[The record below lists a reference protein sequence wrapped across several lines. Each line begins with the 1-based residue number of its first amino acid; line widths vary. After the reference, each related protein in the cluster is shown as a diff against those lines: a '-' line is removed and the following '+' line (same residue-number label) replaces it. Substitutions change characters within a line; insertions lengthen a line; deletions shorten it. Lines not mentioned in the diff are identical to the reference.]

1 MKKSGLIDGAII
13 ATLAIIVSKILGV
26 LYVIPF
32 YKIIGE
38 QGGALYGYAYNIYNI
53 FLIISSAGIPMAIS
67 KLTSEYETQ
76 NQKEKKEKMYTIAQK
91 LVFIFAISSFL
102 ICFIFSKFI
111 AQLIIGE
118 LSGGNTIDD
127 VSFVIKC
134 ISFALIIVPLLSVF
148 RGYLQGHKYISV
160 SSYSQ
165 VIEQIV
171 RIIIILI
178 GSYTTLKV
186 FNLPLKISVGTSVL
200 SACGGAIIAY
210 IYLHY
215 KCKKYKLIPKK
226 LKIDKQEK
234 KEIIK
239 KIIHYSIPFIII
251 NISYNIYNTTDMI
264 FIIRGLNKIGY
275 NASTIENISSVFT
288 TWGDKI
294 INIIKAFATGL
305 AISLTPTLVSSYVK
319 KDTKETNKNFNK
331 ALQIIIYIIFP
342 LTLLM
347 SIFTPQVWKIFYNDN
362 QYGII
367 ILQYLLLV
375 SAFDC
380 CNIIIGSSLQA
391 MYKTKLIYIST
402 FIGLTLN
409 LILDLPLLYLFNKLN
424 IYPFYGPI
432 TASLISYTA
441 NLGIPLIYLKIKEGF
456 SYKETIKH
464 LPKFILSLL
473 IIIVIAVTY
482 KHFITV
488 PNKYILNIVYLL
500 VVFCICGIIY
510 FIINLKFLLSLLKN
524 SNLPFFSKKD
534 HKNEEIK

>member
-67 KLTSEYETQ
+67 KLTSEYEAQ
-76 NQKEKKEKMYTIAQK
+76 NQKQEKEKMYIIAK
-91 LVFIFAISSFL
+91 RLIVIFAISSFL
-102 ICFIFSKFI
+102 ICFIFSKPI
-111 AQLIIGE
+111 ATLIIGE
-118 LSGGNTIDD
+118 LSGGNTVDD

-134 ISFALIIVPLLSVF
+134 ISFALITVPLLSIF

-160 SSYSQ
+160 SSFSQ

-171 RIIIILI
+171 RILIILI

-186 FNLPLKISVGTSVL
+186 FHLPLKISVGTSLL
-200 SACGGAIIAY
+200 SACIGASIAY
-210 IYLHY
+210 IYLYY
-215 KCKKYKLIPKK
+215 KCKKYQLNPA
-226 LKIDKQEK
+226 KIKVEK
-234 KEIIK
+234 KEKKAIIK

-275 NASTIENISSVFT
+275 DAATIENISSIFT

-319 KDTKETNKNFNK
+319 KEYKETNKNFNK
-331 ALQIIIYIIFP
+331 ALQLIIYIIFP
-342 LTLLM
+342 LTILM

-362 QYGII
+362 HYGII
-367 ILQYLLLV
+367 ILRYILIV

-409 LILDLPLLYLFNKLN
+409 LVLDLPLLYLFNNLN
-424 IYPFYGPI
+424 LYPFYGPI
-432 TASLISYTA
+432 TSSLISYTA
-441 NLGIPLIYLKIKEGF
+441 NLGIPLVYLKIKENF
-456 SYKETIKH
+456 SYKETIKQ
-464 LPKFILSLL
+464 LPKFIFSILVL
-473 IIIVIAVTY
+473 IIIAFTF
-482 KHFITV
+482 KHFVKV
-488 PNKYILNIVYLL
+488 PSNYILNIIYLI
-500 VVFCICGIIY
+500 VIFCICGIAY
-510 FIINLKFLLSLLKN
+510 FIINHKFLLSLIKN
-524 SNLPFFSKKD
+524 SNLNIFNKK
-534 HKNEEIK
+534 KTENTIIK